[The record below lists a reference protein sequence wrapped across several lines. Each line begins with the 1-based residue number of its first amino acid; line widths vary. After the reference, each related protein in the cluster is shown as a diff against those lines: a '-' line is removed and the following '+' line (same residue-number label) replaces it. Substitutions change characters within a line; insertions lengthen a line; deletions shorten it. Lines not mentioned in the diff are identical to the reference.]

1 MTDPHSLPL
10 VSIILGTWNGES
22 FLCEQLDSL
31 FAQTYQNIQ
40 IIAIDDGSSDRTV
53 DILHEYAS
61 RHRDMQVVVNE
72 ANLGF
77 IKNFEKGARLSAG
90 DLISFCDQD
99 DWWHPEK
106 IGRMVAARDNH
117 PMIFCDS
124 ALCDERL
131 QPMGRNI
138 SDLVHQQSFYDC
150 RQLCV
155 FSRMYGHAIV
165 VTRDLFE
172 KATPFIKEMPH
183 DGWLAFHATLYGGA
197 KFLSEPL
204 VKYRQ
209 HAANVF
215 GVVGRKRKK
224 QPAPSYSTGQS
235 SPGSQSFPRAQT
247 SLRAT
252 PPLRSEKKK
261 AELARIR
268 TRMSAF
274 CAACPEELVPQKRL
288 LLALVDCYRNFSPW
302 NDTKRMLLFFANY
315 KWLLTVKRYP
325 VWRKYLFCLK
335 MFVKI
340 K

>member
-1 MTDPHSLPL
+1 MTDPNSLPL

-53 DILHEYAS
+53 DILHEYAT
-61 RHRDMQVVVNE
+61 RHPNMQVVVNE

-90 DLISFCDQD
+90 ELISFCDQD
-99 DWWHPEK
+99 DWWLPEK
-106 IGRMVAARDNH
+106 IERMVAARDNH

-172 KATPFIKEMPH
+172 KSTPFIKEMPH
-183 DGWLAFHATLYGGA
+183 DGWLAFHATLYGGV
-197 KFLSEPL
+197 KFLPEPL

-224 QPAPSYSTGQS
+224 QPA
-235 SPGSQSFPRAQT
+235 F
-247 SLRAT
+247 RAT

-274 CAACPEELVPQKRL
+274 CAACPDELVPQKRL

-302 NDTKRMLLFFANY
+302 NDTKRMFLFFANY

>member
-1 MTDPHSLPL
+1 MTDPHSFPL

-22 FLCEQLDSL
+22 FLHEQLDSL
-31 FAQTYQNIQ
+31 FLQTYQNVQ

-53 DILHEYAS
+53 EILNEYAS
-61 RHRDMQVVVNE
+61 RHRNMQVVVNE

-77 IKNFEKGARLSAG
+77 VKNFEKGARLSAG

-99 DWWHPEK
+99 DWWHPQK
-106 IGRMVAARDNH
+106 IERMVAARDNH

-124 ALCDERL
+124 ALCDEHL

-197 KFLSEPL
+197 KFLPEPL

-224 QPAPSYSTGQS
+224 QPALPFPNGQT
-235 SPGSQSFPRAQT
+235 SQPHAVSLPHADSLPRA
-247 SLRAT
+247 
-252 PPLRSEKKK
+252 EKKK

-274 CAACPEELVPQKRL
+274 CAACPDALAPQKRL

-302 NDTKRMLLFFANY
+302 NDTKRMFLFFANY